1 MDQQTPLFE
10 EVPTPPP
17 APPPTEEDAFWG
29 TTAEANPAGDKPHR
43 PLRTWLA
50 AGIGTAVIAAAAF
63 AGVNLARN
71 EGTTLAGASGP
82 GGPGG
87 GFGPGGFGGPGRGT
101 NGTIASIDGST
112 FSVTTPAGTTVKV
125 VTNSSTTFTVAST
138 GSVSDIKPGDNV
150 TVMGTTSGT
159 TVDAERI
166 TDSGSLAVADGL
178 GGPPPGGT
186 QGTPPA
192 GFGGQAPPDGR
203 GGAPNAGVVKAVTGN
218 SFTMTTTAG
227 TTLTVNASSAAVT
240 VVKAGSLATLK
251 VGDQVSVNGTT
262 SDNTVTATSVR
273 AGDVGFGP
281 ADGRAAR

>member
-10 EVPTPPP
+10 EVPTPPAP
-17 APPPTEEDAFWG
+17 PPPTEEDAFWG
-29 TTAEANPAGDKPHR
+29 STAAAEPAGDKPHR

-71 EGTTLAGASGP
+71 EGTTLAGA

-112 FSVTTPAGTTVKV
+112 FTVTTPAGTTVKV

-150 TVMGTTSGT
+150 TVMGPTSGT

-178 GGPPPGGT
+178 GGPPPAGA
-186 QGTPPA
+186 QGTPSA
-192 GFGGQAPPDGR
+192 GFGGQAPPAGR
-203 GGAPNAGVVKAVTGN
+203 GGPPNVGLVKAVTGN

-227 TTLTVNASSAAVT
+227 TSVTVNASSAAVT
-240 VVKAGSLATLK
+240 VVKAASLATLK
-251 VGDQVSVNGTT
+251 IGDQVSVTGAT